1 MVFNDDIIIVG
12 EKKERIEI
20 LSISKQ
26 MMIDTI
32 DNIANEFLTIYCFS
46 QENHVLIYHN
56 KIIIL
61 LISKL

>member
-1 MVFNDDIIIVG
+1 VK
-12 EKKERIEI
+12 KKERIEI

-56 KIIIL
+56 KIIFCLYRNYKRNLVDKL
-61 LISKL
+61 L

>member
-12 EKKERIEI
+12 EKKRENWNTFNF
-20 LSISKQ
+20 KTN
-26 MMIDTI
+26 DDWTI

-61 LISKL
+61 LISKF

>member
-1 MVFNDDIIIVG
+1 
-12 EKKERIEI
+12 
-20 LSISKQ
+20 
-26 MMIDTI
+26 MMIHTI

-61 LISKL
+61 LISKF

>member
-1 MVFNDDIIIVG
+1 MK
-12 EKKERIEI
+12 KKERIEI